1 MNFLTWATFDSPYS
15 RNSTSSNPNEKV
27 SSTFCIEKKKTSY
40 QKKKRSTN
48 LRVKKHVFHFH
59 LPLYL
64 SCLIYLQIN
73 TVDAMNKCISFL
85 GEILKEI
92 DTTQQGQHKGFI
104 EPNLSPSRW
113 MSNVHVKLG
122 CCCWKFN

>member
-1 MNFLTWATFDSPYS
+1 MILPIVGIARVRTPMKKFPQLF
-15 RNSTSSNPNEKV
+15 V
-27 SSTFCIEKKKTSY
+27 SKKKKTSY

-64 SCLIYLQIN
+64 SCLINLQIN
-73 TVDAMNKCISFL
+73 AVDAMNKCISFL

-104 EPNLSPSRW
+104 EPNLSPSR
-113 MSNVHVKLG
+113 
-122 CCCWKFN
+122 